1 LGWTALA
8 KLASVLVT
16 LRRPAGS
23 GAEARPR
30 RTRTAESS
38 WPGKLSKAS
47 PHWPRREP
55 LADSAAAAGWLSP
68 RFANRDFRSSIRSC
82 RIEYPHAGAV
92 QAQAVCT
99 KSATTAIA
107 KSFLT
112 RIVCSRRQFEAII
125 RHFVAHLL
133 GQRHRRRHWVLAA
146 TWRPSSAA
154 TAGVADGSEA
164 AARSTRP
171 RIASGHARGRA
182 LTRCFDLISN
192 HARCSTAASVAV
204 GNYRA

>member
-47 PHWPRREP
+47 PRWPRRGP

-82 RIEYPHAGAV
+82 RIEYPNWGAV
-92 QAQAVCT
+92 QAP
-99 KSATTAIA
+99 IA
-107 KSFLT
+107 KIPKSDCVGQLFVVGGNSKHHSTLRRSFARPASPPAPLG
-112 RIVCSRRQFEAII
+112 SGGN
-125 RHFVAHLL
+125 VA
-133 GQRHRRRHWVLAA
+133 
-146 TWRPSSAA
+146 TAA
-154 TAGVADGSEA
+154 TAGVADGPEA
-164 AARSTRP
+164 EARALELQAVTR
-171 RIASGHARGRA
+171 AEGA
-182 LTRCFDLISN
+182 LTRCFDLISKSCEMLN
-192 HARCSTAASVAV
+192 RGERS
-204 GNYRA
+204 GG